1 MSDPLIEKFQREALP
16 MIKKEFKPNRII
28 LFGSRVRGDARE
40 DSDIDVILVSSYFK
54 NIRSINRMS
63 LVLKKIHFKKH
74 VDYLC
79 YTNEE
84 FMKIKDESGIIQSAL
99 KNSIEIEI

>member
-16 MIKKEFKPNRII
+16 IIKKEFKPNRII

-40 DSDIDVILVSSYFK
+40 DSDIDVILISSYFK